1 MKLVTVSAI
10 QMPMSDDRQ
19 KNIALATSLVT
30 QAAAAEANIILLP
43 ELFMGKYFC
52 QIENYDH
59 FDLARPFANNP
70 DLMYFQQLAK
80 KLHVVLPISYF
91 ERANNVFYNS
101 IAMIDADGTILGQYR
116 KMHIPTGESYQEKFY
131 FTPGDTPLQVFQT
144 QFAKIG
150 VAICWDQWFPEV
162 ARILALDGADML
174 LYPTAI
180 GSEPTLPVDSQVH
193 WQNTMIGHA
202 AANLM
207 PVIAA
212 NRVGEET
219 YGQHAMTF
227 YGTSFISNNQG
238 VILHQMDRS
247 STGVISQAFDLK
259 AMEKM
264 RYSWGVF
271 RDRRPGMY
279 DRLLKK

>member
-1 MKLVTVSAI
+1 
-10 QMPMSDDRQ
+10 
-19 KNIALATSLVT
+19 
-30 QAAAAEANIILLP
+30 
-43 ELFMGKYFC
+43 
-52 QIENYDH
+52 
-59 FDLARPFANNP
+59 
-70 DLMYFQQLAK
+70 
-80 KLHVVLPISYF
+80 
-91 ERANNVFYNS
+91 
-101 IAMIDADGTILGQYR
+101 
-116 KMHIPTGESYQEKFY
+116 
-131 FTPGDTPLQVFQT
+131 
-144 QFAKIG
+144 
-150 VAICWDQWFPEV
+150 
-162 ARILALDGADML
+162 
-174 LYPTAI
+174 
-180 GSEPTLPVDSQVH
+180 LPVDSQVH

-212 NRVGEET
+212 NRVGKET
-219 YGQHAMTF
+219 YGQQAMTF

-238 VILHQMDRS
+238 VILHHMDRT

>member
-1 MKLVTVSAI
+1 
-10 QMPMSDDRQ
+10 
-19 KNIALATSLVT
+19 
-30 QAAAAEANIILLP
+30 
-43 ELFMGKYFC
+43 
-52 QIENYDH
+52 
-59 FDLARPFANNP
+59 
-70 DLMYFQQLAK
+70 
-80 KLHVVLPISYF
+80 
-91 ERANNVFYNS
+91 
-101 IAMIDADGTILGQYR
+101 
-116 KMHIPTGESYQEKFY
+116 
-131 FTPGDTPLQVFQT
+131 
-144 QFAKIG
+144 
-150 VAICWDQWFPEV
+150 
-162 ARILALDGADML
+162 
-174 LYPTAI
+174 
-180 GSEPTLPVDSQVH
+180 
-193 WQNTMIGHA
+193 MIGHA

-238 VILHQMDRS
+238 VILHQMDRT